1 LFISVE
7 LPDDVKNK
15 IDLLVTE
22 LEKSTAQVKWVAA
35 KNLHITLKFLGWV
48 EEKDLEKIIGLTR
61 QSVADT
67 GSFKAAFGGIGT
79 FPEGKSPRVVW
90 VGTEEGGDGLCG
102 LANRLEKNLSDAGFR
117 SEEREF
123 KPHLTIGRVKE
134 RKGVDDLKIRISKLG
149 NSKFG
154 EMTVDKIH
162 IMKSTL
168 TPKGPI
174 YDIFKEVKL

>member
-1 LFISVE
+1 VE
-7 LPDDVKNK
+7 LPDEVKKNISK
-15 IDLLVTE
+15 LVAALT
-22 LEKSTAQVKWVAA
+22 KSTAQVKWVTT

-48 EEKDLEKIIGLTR
+48 EEKDLENIIELTR
-61 QSVADT
+61 QSVADS
-67 GSFKAAFGGIGT
+67 GSFKAKFSGIGT

-90 VGTEEGGDGLCG
+90 VGTEEGGGKLCE

-134 RKGVDDLKIRISKLG
+134 KKGVDDLKIRISKVG

-154 EMTVDKIH
+154 ETIVDKVH

-174 YDIFKEVKL
+174 YEIFKEVKL